1 MNEFY
6 MQAEARELLD
16 GFENAYS
23 EAWFVAQ
30 DILKYIDEEYCGD
43 KDRFLYEIANCCDY
57 FSTAEALNAVFDISE
72 K

>member
-6 MQAEARELLD
+6 MQVEARELLD

-43 KDRFLYEIANCCDY
+43 KDRFLYEVANCCDY
-57 FSTAEALNAVFDISE
+57 FSTAEALKAVFDISE